1 MRTNAPLAGCEQRIR
16 SGCASEL
23 TQKDWCS
30 IWRKAKSEAMKG
42 RLGLLTL
49 LLPIVA
55 RKMPDELPDA
65 GQDFPQVS
73 DARKQ
78 ELATLG
84 QPHANA

>member
-65 GQDFPQVS
+65 GQDFPIVPESQVQKFRS
-73 DARKQ
+73 ED
-78 ELATLG
+78 
-84 QPHANA
+84 QPSANA